1 MFIKELSEEKLK
13 VGSGILRDAAQI
25 FFASMFVSVL
35 INSSD
40 LTLAIFGL
48 LFSIAFWILS
58 LIIIKRYGYKNFFNY
73 ILFYWRNN
81 GTRWGNYCLFY

>member
-1 MFIKELSEEKLK
+1 MFIRELSEEKIK
-13 VGSGILRDAAQI
+13 VGSEIFRDMAQI

-40 LTLAIFGL
+40 LTLAISGL

-58 LIIIKRYGYKNFFNY
+58 LIIIK
-73 ILFYWRNN
+73 
-81 GTRWGNYCLFY
+81 